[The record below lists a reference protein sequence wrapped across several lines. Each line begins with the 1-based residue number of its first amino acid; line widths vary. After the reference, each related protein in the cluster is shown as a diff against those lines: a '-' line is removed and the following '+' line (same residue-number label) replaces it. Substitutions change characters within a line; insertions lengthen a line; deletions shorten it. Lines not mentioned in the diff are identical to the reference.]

1 MVDFAGYGDSLD
13 PLRRQV
19 RSLIDT
25 GFGERPAGLVARV
38 DHHQTPWIHAG
49 GSRLGDPGTD
59 VFNIYRLVGGSIE
72 VVGNLRSVYQTKSR
86 RVNRVSRNWDRDA
99 SGGLA

>member
-38 DHHQTPWIHAG
+38 DYHQTPWIRAG
-49 GSRLGDPGTD
+49 GSRLVDPGMG
-59 VFNIYRLVGGSIE
+59 VFNVCRSGSGSIE

-86 RVNRVSRNWDRDA
+86 RVNRVLRNWDRDA